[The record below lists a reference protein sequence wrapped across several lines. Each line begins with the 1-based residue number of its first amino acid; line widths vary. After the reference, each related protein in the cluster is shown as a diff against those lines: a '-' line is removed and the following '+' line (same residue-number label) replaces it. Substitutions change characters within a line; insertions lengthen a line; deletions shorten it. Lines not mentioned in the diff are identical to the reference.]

1 VRECSPMTR
10 AQAMEWLQR
19 SARGGYA
26 PALVVIGNMYG
37 CAQCNMQLATDTW
50 HAACN
55 MACNMHRTPLI
66 PPACNRHVARGARN
80 SCAAVAAGPW
90 AHAACDRTHA
100 CQRACTQWCAHLTGK
115 HTGELN
121 SAADPFWASLNR
133 PVPLFLASPFSISDA
148 SARLV
153 LKSGLRFRISGRRVC
168 VRCSILSLTRSQT
181 NKQTNKQAP
190 K

>member
-50 HAACN
+50 HAGCN
-55 MACNMHRTPLI
+55 MACNMHRTPRI

-80 SCAAVAAGPW
+80 RCAGPWWAAAAAAAGPW

-100 CQRACTQWCAHLTGK
+100 CQRACTQCCAHRPTHRQTKLRCRSGR
-115 HTGELN
+115 
-121 SAADPFWASLNR
+121 AS
-133 PVPLFLASPFSISDA
+133 VPCQSLFDFA

-153 LKSGLRFRISGRRVC
+153 LKSGLRFRISAAVS
-168 VRCSILSLTRSQT
+168 VYAEYPVAHKQT
-181 NKQTNKQAP
+181 NKQTNKQTSAKMKP
-190 K
+190 H